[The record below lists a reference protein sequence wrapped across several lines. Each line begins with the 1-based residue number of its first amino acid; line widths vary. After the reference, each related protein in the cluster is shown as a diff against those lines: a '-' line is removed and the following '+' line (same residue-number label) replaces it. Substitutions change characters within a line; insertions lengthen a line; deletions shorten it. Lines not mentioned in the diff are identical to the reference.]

1 MAQLSHN
8 GSQFSSKE
16 AQSSHKGVSYS
27 SEEAQLS
34 SKEAQL
40 SKDSSKFSSYEAY
53 VLPNYGVSVSKHVYG
68 VLASVNIGYKALSN
82 HIGIPKIIV
91 VSLDLKAEN
100 THETFHLIG

>member
-8 GSQFSSKE
+8 GAQFSSKE
-16 AQSSHKGVSYS
+16 AQSSYNGVSYS

-40 SKDSSKFSSYEAY
+40 SEDSSKFSSYEAY

>member
-1 MAQLSHN
+1 M
-8 GSQFSSKE
+8 
-16 AQSSHKGVSYS
+16 
-27 SEEAQLS
+27 
-34 SKEAQL
+34 

-82 HIGIPKIIV
+82 HIEIPKIIV

>member
-8 GSQFSSKE
+8 GAQFSSKE
-16 AQSSHKGVSYS
+16 AQSSHNGVSYS

-82 HIGIPKIIV
+82 HIGIPNK
-91 VSLDLKAEN
+91 LLY
-100 THETFHLIG
+100 L

>member
-1 MAQLSHN
+1 M
-8 GSQFSSKE
+8 
-16 AQSSHKGVSYS
+16 
-27 SEEAQLS
+27 
-34 SKEAQL
+34 
-40 SKDSSKFSSYEAY
+40 
-53 VLPNYGVSVSKHVYG
+53 LPNYGVSVSKHVYG